1 MKFHWSRLLGSS
13 WKLHADKISFKV
25 NMKGQRQASTD
36 KDGFHTGSTRIRTL
50 DQDNHLFWGWR
61 ADAFWR
67 WTANPTESDDGPEK
81 YSNVDRAGVLRWT
94 VGKMD
99 ERISVEAW
107 SEIWTKDHP
116 QRPDRRYK
124 VWFSMSNYF
133 TAAVHDGLSIC
144 SLRVL
149 ALLVEL
155 LFVKYFTNALYLGQS
170 NGIFCVHLLA
180 NMNHNSIF

>member
-67 WTANPTESDDGPEK
+67 WTANPTESTRRTRKILKCGQRWSPHVDGRK
-81 YSNVDRAGVLRWT
+81 DGRKNLR
-94 VGKMD
+94 
-99 ERISVEAW
+99 R
-107 SEIWTKDHP
+107 
-116 QRPDRRYK
+116 
-124 VWFSMSNYF
+124 
-133 TAAVHDGLSIC
+133 GLIRDIKFDFLWAITWLQQFIC

-149 ALLVEL
+149 KLLIEL
-155 LFVKYFTNALYLGQS
+155 LFVKYFTDAL
-170 NGIFCVHLLA
+170 
-180 NMNHNSIF
+180 